1 MIWSEKL
8 GHEIGTYNS
17 LGGLRINPKPFIH
30 STLNTIVTCR
40 ICKGTGLN
48 AITHTNGLVTLT
60 HVYYVKAL
68 KEDLTEY
75 EDTRNR

>member
-48 AITHTNGLVTLT
+48 AITHESGLVTLNKC
-60 HVYYVKAL
+60 VLCKGI
-68 KEDLTEY
+68 K
-75 EDTRNR
+75 RRSNRIE

>member
-17 LGGLRINPKPFIH
+17 LGGQPFVH
-30 STLNTIVTCR
+30 STQNTIVTCR

-48 AITHTNGLVTLT
+48 AITHASGLVTLNKC
-60 HVYYVKAL
+60 VLCKGVK
-68 KEDLTEY
+68 
-75 EDTRNR
+75 RRSNRI

>member
-17 LGGLRINPKPFIH
+17 LGGLRINAKPFRQ
-30 STLNTIVTCR
+30 STENTIVCCY

-48 AITHTNGLVTLT
+48 AITHPNGLVTLNPC
-60 HVYYVKAL
+60 VRCKGVK
-68 KEDLTEY
+68 
-75 EDTRNR
+75 RISNRVSS

>member
-17 LGGLRINPKPFIH
+17 LGGLRINQKPFVH
-30 STLNTIVTCR
+30 STQNMIVTCR

-48 AITHTNGLVTLT
+48 AITHSSGLVTLNKC
-60 HVYYVKAL
+60 VLCKGVK
-68 KEDLTEY
+68 
-75 EDTRNR
+75 RRSNRIG

>member
-17 LGGLRINPKPFIH
+17 LGGLRINPKPFTH
-30 STLNTIVTCR
+30 STQNTITTCR

-48 AITHTNGLVTLT
+48 AITHSNGLVTLN
-60 HVYYVKAL
+60 YCVKC
-68 KEDLTEY
+68 KGIKKIS
-75 EDTRNR
+75 NRVPS

>member
-17 LGGLRINPKPFIH
+17 LGGLRINQKPFIH

-48 AITHTNGLVTLT
+48 AITHDNGLVTLNPC
-60 HVYYVKAL
+60 VLCKGD
-68 KEDLTEY
+68 K
-75 EDTRNR
+75 RRSNRIG

>member
-17 LGGLRINPKPFIH
+17 LGGLRINEKPFVH

-48 AITHTNGLVTLT
+48 AIAQTSGLVTLNPC
-60 HVYYVKAL
+60 VLCKGVK
-68 KEDLTEY
+68 
-75 EDTRNR
+75 RRSNRI

>member
-17 LGGLRINPKPFIH
+17 LGGLRINAKPFTH
-30 STLNTIVTCR
+30 STQNTIVTCR

-48 AITHTNGLVTLT
+48 AITHSSGLVTLNYC
-60 HVYYVKAL
+60 VRCKGVK
-68 KEDLTEY
+68 
-75 EDTRNR
+75 RISNRVPS

>member
-17 LGGLRINPKPFIH
+17 LGGLRINPKPFRH
-30 STLNTIVTCR
+30 STLNTIVACT

-48 AITHTNGLVTLT
+48 AITHPNGLVTLNYC
-60 HVYYVKAL
+60 VRCKGVK
-68 KEDLTEY
+68 
-75 EDTRNR
+75 RISNRVPS

>member
-17 LGGLRINPKPFIH
+17 LGGLRINSKPFTH
-30 STLNTIVTCR
+30 STLNTVVTCR

-48 AITHTNGLVTLT
+48 AITHPNGLVTLNPC
-60 HVYYVKAL
+60 VRCKGI
-68 KEDLTEY
+68 K
-75 EDTRNR
+75 RISNRVPS

>member
-17 LGGLRINPKPFIH
+17 LGGLRINPKPFRQ
-30 STLNTIVTCR
+30 STQNTFIACT

-48 AITHTNGLVTLT
+48 AITHPSGLVTLNYC
-60 HVYYVKAL
+60 VRCKGI
-68 KEDLTEY
+68 K
-75 EDTRNR
+75 RISNRVPS

>member
-17 LGGLRINPKPFIH
+17 LGGLRINAKPFRQ
-30 STLNTIVTCR
+30 STENTIVTCL

-48 AITHTNGLVTLT
+48 AITHPNGLVTLNPC
-60 HVYYVKAL
+60 VRCKGI
-68 KEDLTEY
+68 K
-75 EDTRNR
+75 RISNRVPS

>member
-17 LGGLRINPKPFIH
+17 LGGLRINP
-30 STLNTIVTCR
+30 VTCR

-48 AITHTNGLVTLT
+48 AITHESGLVTLNKCVLCKGIK
-60 HVYYVKAL
+60 HRSNKI
-68 KEDLTEY
+68 
-75 EDTRNR
+75 